1 MKIKKLIIINW
12 GNIPNQE
19 YTFLDGLNLLV
30 GDTGSGKSTI
40 LDAIQTVLTAAK
52 RGLVDYN
59 AGQGTE
65 ETRSSNKVYRTYQS
79 YILGGDE
86 GRKFSRTEAK
96 GVIACVFEDS
106 KANVFSA
113 WVFGDAYLEINGK
126 KRAPKLHEDPKLGIV
141 NNAEISIDDFL
152 HQTSSGKQVKD
163 FSAIKHHVKDTYGN
177 TNAEVF
183 ETKKYYLGRLYG
195 LFRGSN
201 KSVTE
206 NDINKMAKAF
216 TSYIYPKEV
225 PDAHRFVFN
234 ELLEKRDIKS
244 VIENLSDILQRSNR
258 LKDEAKRYENANNSL
273 NDILNDGAKSITMWK
288 KVYSNRYM
296 HALKGLHTIEKTMIA
311 QLETIRTLEI
321 KAKYEKEMADN
332 GNHVYEELEESIRV
346 INKNIDNNDAVIQ
359 KKELEKKLEESTKEQ
374 EKNLNN
380 IRNFFIGLEQILS
393 TLKLGS
399 SYDTTGYVETLILE
413 LEIFVVENKHKTLD
427 TDTACKN
434 FIDNVNRY
442 SSILKNI
449 VSLEDET
456 SLFSKIDT
464 TYHELT
470 IESKTIKE
478 QVDLLEEESLKL
490 ESGGRVSYP
499 PYIEKAI
506 NLLQTN
512 RPEANARILC
522 EMINFKDTSWQSAIE
537 GYLKGNRYA
546 VIVEPTW
553 VASATKLLKDN
564 NLYGVKIL
572 QSERLLHDIK
582 VKGEAVAFKSII
594 NLLSFSDPIA
604 KAYMILN
611 YGGVVQVDDAKTLSN
626 TSRGLT
632 IDGMGSSGYAN
643 YYCGLKLHE
652 CVIGQ
657 HVKQEHLSHLKSEI
671 LIYKNNKQKI
681 DIEISLLKG
690 PRARFANIEKNLID
704 EKNLFTVS
712 ALPNLYKKKE
722 ELQNEISM
730 IDLGEVQ
737 SLVTKCTKLES
748 DKKELSAK
756 ITQYTKD
763 ESAYSTQRKAIFE
776 SYTNEEKNFNRQ
788 IEKVNN
794 EKKYFSELLYIM
806 QESVESILSE
816 VEKSAKT
823 NDLKDIITDFSDIQK
838 YSIEMLYKTK
848 SHNTNE
854 IPISYVKFEDFEIED
869 SVDCFSLIINL
880 IKTAEHVHENIKN
893 NLLFEKKE
901 DIEENNKEFMTV
913 FIDSFCTNIYKQI
926 LDGKNQIS
934 TIDRVL
940 KRHRFDDAY
949 YTITTELNTAYKEY
963 YELFRK
969 VYEQPTTKNLL
980 TQEFDVQEKYDVVHR
995 IYEMLLDTDEKSEIH
1010 RELTNLS
1017 DYRNYYKY
1025 DIKMIISNDVENAT
1039 SLNEMATSSGGQS
1052 ETSYYVIRS
1061 IAAYSAFGLDVK
1073 KKDVQA
1079 LQFLCIDEGFG
1090 KVDEFRPEKILDY
1103 LVKDLGFQ
1111 LITAMPT
1118 SRQAIFIDYAST
1130 RHLVMKEVV
1139 DSSLNSY
1146 KVNVEVEYDVFN
1158 TPAIKEL
1165 KNRDMKQI
1173 EMEFDNA

>member
-1 MKIKKLIIINW
+1 MKIKKLVIINW
-12 GNIPNQE
+12 GNIPNKE
-19 YTFLDGLNLLV
+19 YYFLDGLNLLV

-40 LDAIQTVLTAAK
+40 LDAIQTILTAAK

-86 GRKFSRTEAK
+86 GRKFSRSEAK

-113 WVFGDAYLEINGK
+113 WIFGDAYLEVNGK
-126 KRAPKLHEDPKLGIV
+126 KRTPKLHEDPKLGIV
-141 NNAEISIDDFL
+141 NNARISIDDFL
-152 HQTSSGKQVKD
+152 DETSNGKQVKD
-163 FSAIKHHVKDTYGN
+163 FLVIKHYMKDTYGN
-177 TNAEVF
+177 NNAETF
-183 ETKKYYLGRLYG
+183 EAKKNYLGKLYG
-195 LFRGSN
+195 LFCGSD
-201 KSVTE
+201 KSIAE
-206 NDINKMAKAF
+206 NNINKMAKAF

-225 PDAHRFVFN
+225 PDAHRFVYN
-234 ELLEKRDIKS
+234 ELLEKRDLKN

-258 LKDEAKRYENANNSL
+258 LKEEAKRYESANNSL
-273 NDILNDGAKSITMWK
+273 NDLLANGAISISMWK
-288 KVYSNRYM
+288 EVYSNRYM
-296 HALKGLHTIEKTMIA
+296 HALKSLQAITNIMETQEKTIKTLELNTEYQKSMADSSRLDLIEIEKSIK
-311 QLETIRTLEI
+311 EI
-321 KAKYEKEMADN
+321 NREIN
-332 GNHVYEELEESIRV
+332 NNV
-346 INKNIDNNDAVIQ
+346 IVIQ
-359 KKELEKKLEESTKEQ
+359 KEDLESELEKSNQ
-374 EKNLNN
+374 NLKHNLLN
-380 IRNFFIGLEQILS
+380 IKNFFITLEQILL

-399 SYDTTGYVETLILE
+399 KYDTTGYIETLILE
-413 LEIFVVENKHKTLD
+413 LKTFILD
-427 TDTACKN
+427 YKDKVLNTDEACKY
-434 FIDNVNRY
+434 FIDNANRY

-449 VSLEDET
+449 TSLEDET

-470 IESKTIKE
+470 IESKRIKE
-478 QVDLLEEESLKL
+478 QVDFLKKESLKI
-490 ESGGRVSYP
+490 ESGGRVLYP
-499 PYIEKAI
+499 EYIEKAI

-522 EMINFKDTSWQSAIE
+522 EMINFKDIRWQSSIE

-546 VIVEPTW
+546 VIVEPSW
-553 VASATKLLKDN
+553 VASATQLLKDN

-572 QSERLLHDIK
+572 QSERLLRDVKI
-582 VKGEAVAFKSII
+582 KGETVVFNSIV

-604 KAYMILN
+604 KAYMLLN
-611 YGGVVQVDDAKTLSN
+611 YGGVVQVDDVKTLSS
-626 TSRGLT
+626 TARGLT
-632 IDGMGSSGYAN
+632 VNGMGSSGYAN

-652 CVIGQ
+652 CVIGK
-657 HVKQEHLSHLKSEI
+657 HIKQEYLAHLKSEI
-671 LIYKNNKQKI
+671 EKYQTTKQKI
-681 DIEISLLKG
+681 DVEISLLRG
-690 PRARFANIEKNLID
+690 PRARFSTIKENLID
-704 EKNLFTVS
+704 EKNLLIITT
-712 ALPNLYKKKE
+712 LPELYKKIKK
-722 ELQNEISM
+722 LKDEISL

-737 SLVTKCTKLES
+737 LLVTKCTSLES
-748 DKKELSAK
+748 NKKVLSAK
-756 ITQYTKD
+756 IIQHTKD
-763 ESAYSTQRKAIFE
+763 ESKYNTQKIGVLE
-776 SYTNEEKNFNRQ
+776 SYTNEENNLNKQ
-788 IEKVNN
+788 IKKVDST
-794 EKKYFSELLYIM
+794 KKDFSELLYIM
-806 QESVESILSE
+806 DDSVESILSE
-816 VEKSAKT
+816 VEKSINT
-823 NDLKDIITDFSDIQK
+823 NDMKNIITDFSDIQK
-838 YSIEMLYKTK
+838 YSIDVLYKTK
-848 SHNTNE
+848 SHNINE
-854 IPISYVKFEDFEIED
+854 IPVSYVKFENFEIND
-869 SVDCFSLIINL
+869 SVTCFSSIINL
-880 IKTAEHVHENIKN
+880 IKTAEDVHHNIKN

-901 DIEENNKEFMTV
+901 DLEENNKEFMTV

-926 LDGKNQIS
+926 LEGKNQIS

-963 YELFRK
+963 YELFKK
-969 VYEQPTTKNLL
+969 VYEQPTSKSLL
-980 TQEFDVQEKYDVVHR
+980 TQELDNQEKYNVIHR

-1010 RELTNLS
+1010 KELTNLS

-1025 DIKMIISNDVENAT
+1025 DIKMIIGNDVENAT

-1073 KKDVQA
+1073 KKNVQA

-1139 DSSLNSY
+1139 DSSLSSY
-1146 KVNVEVEYDVFN
+1146 KVNVEIEYDVLN

-1173 EMEFDNA
+1173 EMEFDND